1 MQVTIIHYD
10 CQAVSLCSK
19 LSQDPNYHIALKFFW
34 IQHRSVCVYP
44 TANIIIFQKKK
55 EKCLIAGHITELLVS
70 KLPKSE
76 KERQ

>member
-44 TANIIIFQKKK
+44 TANIIIFQKNR
-55 EKCLIAGHITELLVS
+55 LIPGHITELLVS

-76 KERQ
+76 KEQQ